1 MRHIRNETELGVAI
15 RERRENAQLTQAQLA
30 ERANV
35 SRAFLS
41 ELERGKRP
49 RAELSRVLSVLR
61 ALETA
66 IVLEEHKTLTTDEA
80 LAKLLGIS

>member
-1 MRHIRNETELGVAI
+1 MRPIRNESELGVAI

-49 RAELSRVLSVLR
+49 RAELARVLSVLW

-66 IVLEEHKTLTTDEA
+66 IALEEHKTLTTDEA
-80 LAKLLGIS
+80 LTKLLGL